1 MKVTVRFEKFGVRL
15 RLPVS
20 LTCLLIRKCIR
31 SRASVKVWK
40 NVARTLKNF
49 RKGVE
54 IFRFENEKM
63 LISISR

>member
-31 SRASVKVWK
+31 SRASAKVWK
-40 NVARTLKNF
+40 NVARALKNS
-49 RKGVE
+49 REGIE
-54 IFRFENEKM
+54 IFRLENEKM
-63 LISISR
+63 LISITR